1 MKRAKTKEKV
11 SKVDVWKGVINEI
24 EQYVIF
30 AYLFC
35 MLCIF
40 PLFYKEQY
48 YKQLSIFSKDNDYID
63 STNDLIRKLNELVG
77 KNVFIKAKDVVK
89 NDKRD

>member
-1 MKRAKTKEKV
+1 MKRVRTKEKL
-11 SKVDVWKGVINEI
+11 SKADVWKVVINEI

-40 PLFYKEQY
+40 PLFYK
-48 YKQLSIFSKDNDYID
+48 
-63 STNDLIRKLNELVG
+63 
-77 KNVFIKAKDVVK
+77 DVCT
-89 NDKRD
+89 